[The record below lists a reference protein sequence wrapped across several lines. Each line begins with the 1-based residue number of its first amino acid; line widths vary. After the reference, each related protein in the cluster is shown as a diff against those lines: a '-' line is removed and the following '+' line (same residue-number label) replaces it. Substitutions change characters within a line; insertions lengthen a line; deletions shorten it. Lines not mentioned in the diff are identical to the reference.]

1 MNQKAL
7 NLALI
12 ATSLVA
18 YLEWGGNN
26 SMFLFQGEWDI
37 LQKLFTDPLSVAH
50 PFTVLP
56 MLGQVLLLTTLFQ
69 KQPSKILTWIGI
81 LGMGILLLFIFII
94 GLMGLNMKITMSVV
108 PFLII
113 AIISILNLRK
123 PVSTT

>member
-37 LQKLFTDPLSVAH
+37 LQKLFTDPMSVAH

-56 MLGQVLLLTTLFQ
+56 MLGQVLLFTTLFQ
-69 KQPSKILTWIGI
+69 NQPSKILTWIGI

-94 GLMGLNMKITMSVV
+94 GLMGLNLKITMSVV
-108 PFLII
+108 PFLVI

-123 PVSTT
+123 PVSTS

>member
-37 LQKLFTDPLSVAH
+37 LRKLFTDPMSVAH

-56 MLGQVLLLTTLFQ
+56 MLGQVLLLSTLFQ

-94 GLMGLNMKITMSVV
+94 GLMGLNLKITMSVV